1 MYIVH
6 TVPAVLDSRDGVGIW
21 LEGVSNRVERICS
34 YMNTQVH
41 ATATMSLPA
50 VLVGTGEDPGSEGV
64 PVPAVSVNEAREY
77 RVELKLSL

>member
-21 LEGVSNRVERICS
+21 LEGVSNQVERICS
-34 YMNTQVH
+34 NMNTQVH

-50 VLVGTGEDPGSEGV
+50 VLVGTGDDPGGEGG
-64 PVPAVSVNEAREY
+64 PVTAVFGSEAREY
-77 RVELKLSL
+77 RG

>member
-1 MYIVH
+1 
-6 TVPAVLDSRDGVGIW
+6 
-21 LEGVSNRVERICS
+21 
-34 YMNTQVH
+34 MNTQVH